1 MANESNR
8 IGTFFVPALDT
19 APKWCP
25 FIENITEELEEDNS
39 NTIYDEYKF
48 LSHED
53 LEKIGASNMIGIL
66 FNIRW

>member
-1 MANESNR
+1 MANEDHR
-8 IGTFFVPALDT
+8 IGTFFVPSLDT

-25 FIENITEELEEDNS
+25 FIENITEELEEENS

-53 LEKIGASNMIGIL
+53 LEKINA
-66 FNIRW
+66 

>member
-1 MANESNR
+1 LFLVANEDHR

-25 FIENITEELEEDNS
+25 FIENITEELEEENT

-48 LSHED
+48 LS
-53 LEKIGASNMIGIL
+53 
-66 FNIRW
+66 